1 MYFIMFIVLARTD
14 NMRDRHQNDD
24 TRVDTVTDTYS
35 TTAVTMVTS
44 PKCTIRAIWLPVT
57 EVKIF

>member
-14 NMRDRHQNDD
+14 NMRDRHQND

-44 PKCTIRAIWLPVT
+44 PKCTIRAKWLPLTV
-57 EVKIF
+57 VKIF